1 MHITFIT
8 RICDKC
14 HNRQLLISAKLFTDK
29 NFSGEDNTMLLTK
42 GQTSMSTTTFT
53 AASHTFSA
61 ETAVTSSIRDFVLQ
75 MDEPNCCQPSHDIN
89 PIEMMLSA
97 LASCQCLAAKKY
109 AALHDIA
116 IHEFNIDLHG
126 DIDPD
131 RLVTVN
137 GDDAETFQEVRMKT
151 FIKTSAPP
159 EKIEQ
164 FRSFIMNQCP
174 LSQTMLHG
182 VNILADDII
191 IELDYD
197 AIVDGQ
203 GHVMAAW

>member
-1 MHITFIT
+1 
-8 RICDKC
+8 
-14 HNRQLLISAKLFTDK
+14 
-29 NFSGEDNTMLLTK
+29 
-42 GQTSMSTTTFT
+42 MSTRTFT
-53 AASHTFSA
+53 ATSHMFSA
-61 ETAVTSSIRDFVLQ
+61 ATAVTSSIRDFIVK
-75 MDEPNCCQPSHDIN
+75 MDEPSCCEPNHDLN

-131 RLVTVN
+131 RLVAIN
-137 GDDAETFQEVRMKT
+137 GDDAEHFQEVRMKT
-151 FIKTSAPP
+151 FIRTSAPP

-164 FRSFIMNQCP
+164 FRSFIMDRCP

-182 VNILADDII
+182 VNLVADDIE

-197 AIVDGQ
+197 AIADEH

>member
-1 MHITFIT
+1 
-8 RICDKC
+8 
-14 HNRQLLISAKLFTDK
+14 
-29 NFSGEDNTMLLTK
+29 
-42 GQTSMSTTTFT
+42 MSTKTFT
-53 AASHTFSA
+53 VTSHTYSA
-61 ETAVTSSIRDFVLQ
+61 ATAVTSSIRDFVIK
-75 MDEPNCCQPSHDIN
+75 MDEPSCCEPAHDAN

-116 IHEFNIDLHG
+116 IHEFNVDLHG

-131 RLVTVN
+131 RVISIN
-137 GDDAETFQEVRMKT
+137 GHDDENFQEVRMKT
-151 FIKTSAPP
+151 YIRTSAPP

-164 FRSFIMNQCP
+164 FRSFILSKCP
-174 LSQTMLHG
+174 MSKSMLNG
-182 VNILADDII
+182 VNIIAEDID

-197 AIVDGQ
+197 AIADEH

>member
-1 MHITFIT
+1 
-8 RICDKC
+8 
-14 HNRQLLISAKLFTDK
+14 
-29 NFSGEDNTMLLTK
+29 
-42 GQTSMSTTTFT
+42 MSTKTFT
-53 AASHTFSA
+53 AASHMYSA
-61 ETAVTSSIRDFVLQ
+61 ATAVTSSIGSLILH
-75 MDEPNCCQPSHDIN
+75 MDEPGCCEPSHDAN

-97 LASCQCLAAKKY
+97 LASCQCLAARKY

-131 RLVTVN
+131 RFVPIN
-137 GDDAETFQEVRMKT
+137 GDAAEHFQEVRMKT
-151 FIKTSAPP
+151 YIRTSAPP

-164 FRSFIMNQCP
+164 FRAFIMNKCP

-182 VNILADDII
+182 VNIVADDIV
-191 IELDYD
+191 IELDD
-197 AIVDGQ
+197 DTIADKQ

>member
-1 MHITFIT
+1 M
-8 RICDKC
+8 
-14 HNRQLLISAKLFTDK
+14 
-29 NFSGEDNTMLLTK
+29 
-42 GQTSMSTTTFT
+42 
-53 AASHTFSA
+53 FSA
-61 ETAVTSSIRDFVLQ
+61 ATAVTSSIRNFILH
-75 MDEPNCCQPSHDIN
+75 MDEPSCCEPAHDVN

-109 AALHDIA
+109 AALHNIA

-131 RLVTVN
+131 RIVSIN
-137 GDDAETFQEVRMKT
+137 GDDAEHFQEVRMKT
-151 FIKTSAPP
+151 FIRTSAPP

-164 FRSFIMNQCP
+164 FRSFIKSNCP
-174 LSQTMLHG
+174 LTQTILHG
-182 VNILADDII
+182 VNVVADDIV

-197 AIVDGQ
+197 AIADEQ

>member
-1 MHITFIT
+1 
-8 RICDKC
+8 
-14 HNRQLLISAKLFTDK
+14 
-29 NFSGEDNTMLLTK
+29 
-42 GQTSMSTTTFT
+42 MSTSTFT
-53 AASHTFSA
+53 ATSHMFSA
-61 ETAVTSSIRDFVLQ
+61 ATAVTSSIRDFIVK
-75 MDEPNCCQPSHDIN
+75 MDEPNCCAPIHDVN
-89 PIEMMLSA
+89 PIEMLLSS
-97 LASCQCLAAKKY
+97 LASCQCMAAKKY

-131 RLVTVN
+131 RLVSMN
-137 GDDAETFQEVRMKT
+137 EDDAEHFQEVRMKT

-164 FRSFIMNQCP
+164 FRNFITNKCP

-182 VNILADDII
+182 VNVVADDIV

-197 AIVDGQ
+197 AIADADH
-203 GHVMAAW
+203 HVMAAW

>member
-1 MHITFIT
+1 
-8 RICDKC
+8 
-14 HNRQLLISAKLFTDK
+14 
-29 NFSGEDNTMLLTK
+29 
-42 GQTSMSTTTFT
+42 MSSTTFT
-53 AASHTFSA
+53 AASHMFSSA
-61 ETAVTSSIRDFVLQ
+61 TAVTSSIRDFVLQ
-75 MDEPNCCQPSHDIN
+75 MDEPCCGEPEHNVN

-116 IHEFNIDLHG
+116 IHEFKIDLHG

-131 RLVTVN
+131 RLVAVN
-137 GDDAETFQEVRMKT
+137 GDDAEHFQEVRMKT

-164 FRSFIMNQCP
+164 FRSFIMGKCP
-174 LSQTMLHG
+174 MSQTMLHG
-182 VNILADDII
+182 VNIVADDIT
-191 IELDYD
+191 IELDDD
-197 AIVDGQ
+197 AIAEAY